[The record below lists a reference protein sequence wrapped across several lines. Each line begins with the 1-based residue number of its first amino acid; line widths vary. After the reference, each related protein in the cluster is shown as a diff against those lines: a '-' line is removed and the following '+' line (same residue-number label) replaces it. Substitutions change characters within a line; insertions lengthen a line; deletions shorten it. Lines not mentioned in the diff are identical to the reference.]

1 VKASCRRVTLA
12 LVAGELARL
21 ESAAGLEVAC
31 ESGRVWIT
39 EERDA
44 SDVWLDAGQRVR
56 LRGEGLALIE
66 ATRHAR
72 VRLERST
79 LPD

>member
-1 VKASCRRVTLA
+1 MKADRRRVTFA
-12 LVAGELARL
+12 LGAGELARL
-21 ESAAGLEVAC
+21 ESGAGLEVAC

-56 LRGEGLALIE
+56 LHGGGLALIE

-72 VRLERST
+72 VRIER
-79 LPD
+79 LPIPD